1 MKTSQAR
8 LCWFC
13 LPTVL
18 LLLWPAAALVGAPPA
33 REPIGY
39 IRKDI
44 PDIKLPAYKGER
56 YEATVPDTL
65 DLQQMAALAVHGST
79 GCVDPASD
87 CEIHFLVFM
96 HGNRPVMQR
105 DLNHVVQLPLQR
117 GIPLMRLVSGTQE
130 SKPVEQRW
138 LEVLFHLRG
147 PDDLLYYPL
156 KGRPWVHFTPG
167 ANGGQYDAFQGDQ
180 YTGPLY
186 NSCALEILGLYY
198 QLTQDKQ
205 FKEIGEKMTD
215 ALSKLAVHREDY
227 AFVPKQNYGLGEK
240 NNPNMPIPE
249 SCMKNG
255 VMAYSAGSLVQ
266 FYRATGYRPALTLSG
281 QFARFARKHGGFF
294 DPDARWIGFPNS
306 GWHTFILLGILEY
319 AVETGDR
326 ETIEFVRKG
335 YENSKA
341 PAQGMD
347 SLTGFFA
354 EHPAPTGETGET
366 CPVAFMLRLAVQLS
380 VAGVGD
386 YWDDVDRWV
395 RNHFAEAQL
404 TRGEWMDQVARD
416 QPKLPIDPVS
426 QSDDKVAERCLGCFA
441 GMASPNDFYS
451 PGVRGAQVPNSK
463 DTYIFQHCCSGEAT
477 AALYRVWEN
486 ILRYREGKLKVNL
499 LLNRASPWAD
509 IDSFIP
515 YEGRVDVK
523 IKRACELS
531 IRIPEWVKPGQTKCQ
546 VSGTDRTL
554 SWDGRYAVVGK
565 IEPKDIAT
573 LTFPIFERTDK
584 VQIQGKQYTLI
595 RKGNDVVHIDP
606 PGKYCPLYQ
615 RDKYRE
621 NKARTKTVER
631 FVAEQQIE
639 W

>member
-18 LLLWPAAALVGAPPA
+18 LLLWPAAALTDAPPV

-39 IRKDI
+39 VRKDI
-44 PDIKLPAYKGER
+44 PDLKLPTYKGER

-65 DLQQMAALAVHGST
+65 DLQQMAALAVHGLT
-79 GCVDPASD
+79 GCVDPAAD
-87 CEIHFLVFM
+87 YEIYWMVFM
-96 HGNRPVMQR
+96 HGNRPVMLR
-105 DLNHVVQLPLQR
+105 DYNHQVQQIMQQ

-147 PDDLLYYPL
+147 SDNLLYYPL
-156 KGRPWVHFTPG
+156 RGRPWIHFVQG
-167 ANGGQYDAFQGDQ
+167 AGGGVFDAFQGDQ
-180 YTGPLY
+180 YTGSLY
-186 NSCALEILGLYY
+186 SGCPPEILGLYY
-198 QLTQDKQ
+198 QLTHDRQ
-205 FKEIGEKMTD
+205 FKEMGEKLTD
-215 ALSKLAVHREDY
+215 ALSRFAVHRGDY
-227 AFVPKQNYGLGEK
+227 AFIPKQNYALGEK
-240 NNPNMPIPE
+240 NDPNSPIPE
-249 SCMKNG
+249 SCMKKG
-255 VMAYSAGSLVQ
+255 MIAWPARALAQ
-266 FYRATGYRPALTLSG
+266 FYRTTGYRPALTLSG
-281 QFARFARKHGGFF
+281 QFARFTQKHGGFF
-294 DPDARWIGFPNS
+294 DPDAHWIGHPNAA
-306 GWHTFILLGILEY
+306 WHTGILFGILKY
-319 AVETGDR
+319 AAEAGDR
-326 ETIEFVRKG
+326 EMIEFVRKG

-347 SLTGFFA
+347 ILTGFFA
-354 EHPAPTGETGET
+354 EHPQPTGETCET
-366 CPVAFMLRLAVQLS
+366 CPLAFMVSLAVKLS
-380 VAGVGD
+380 VAGAGD

-395 RNHFAEAQL
+395 RNHFAESQL
-404 TRGEWMDQVARD
+404 TRCEWMDQVARD

-451 PGVRGAQVPNSK
+451 SGVRNAQGPGK
-463 DTYIFQHCCSGEAT
+463 GDTYIFQHCCSGEAT

-523 IKRACELS
+523 IKKACELS

-546 VSGTDRTL
+546 VSGTDRPL
-554 SWDGRYAVVGK
+554 LWEGRYAVVGNVR
-565 IEPKDIAT
+565 PKEVAT

-615 RDKYRE
+615 REKYRE
-621 NKARTKTVER
+621 NKTRMKTVER
-631 FVAEQQIE
+631 FVAKQQIE